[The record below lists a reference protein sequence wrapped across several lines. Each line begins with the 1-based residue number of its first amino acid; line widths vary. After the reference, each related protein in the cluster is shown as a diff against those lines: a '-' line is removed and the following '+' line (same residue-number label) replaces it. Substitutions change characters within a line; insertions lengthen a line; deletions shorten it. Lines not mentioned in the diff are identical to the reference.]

1 MDDKVRELH
10 TGFYS
15 DRAEMIMRCLLTS
28 EQERLKG
35 MKHTFK
41 VKSMLYLD
49 VERAVDNEVV
59 FICQKF
65 SDWRAETPSFF
76 GVSDA
81 DALNHIAWCFK
92 LCVLRRLK
100 RILLDEDKAKEN
112 WNRSSTL
119 NFRTEFSNYD
129 ISVIEA
135 YFIYDCLRQRKNAAN
150 RYSKELSESLIGL
163 PLDPIMSEMKSGM
176 LEEIERIKKECSDAK
191 TKLYLEKEKAILK
204 YREEMDARL
213 VEARNALNNE
223 AAAKIAKIENELAA
237 LMART

>member
-28 EQERLKG
+28 EQEWLEG

-41 VKSMLYLD
+41 VQSMIYLD
-49 VERAVDNEVV
+49 IKRAVDNEVV

-65 SDWRAETPSFF
+65 NRWSDKNTCFS
-76 GVSDA
+76 GVSDT

-92 LCVLRRLK
+92 QCVLRCLK

-119 NFRTEFSNYD
+119 NFRTDS
-129 ISVIEA
+129 ISTDDVSVSEA
-135 YFIYDCLRQRKNAAN
+135 YFIYDCLRQRKNAAK

-176 LEEIERIKKECSDAK
+176 LEEIERIKKECKDAK
-191 TKLYLEKEKAILK
+191 NKLYLEKEKAILK

-213 VEARNALNNE
+213 AESRNALDNE
-223 AAAKIAKIENELAA
+223 AAAKIAKIKAELAA
-237 LMART
+237 LATT